1 MFYISPLIKEICVN
15 PKDFN
20 DDMKITLTSEI
31 KKLEGKIMGNVG
43 YIVYIVEYDQLSDGK
58 IDNETGKIGIKVNY
72 KAVTFTLEKNEIIYA
87 IPFYIN
93 EHGFFCK
100 INNCKIFTSKHMME
114 DYEYDATSNI
124 WTNKTNGT
132 TVEINKLTKLKI
144 INVRIN
150 YNEISAMGILI

>member
-1 MFYISPLIKEICVN
+1 MFYISSLIKEICIN

-20 DDMKITLTSEI
+20 YDIKITLTSEI

-43 YIVYIVEYDQLSDGK
+43 YIVYIVEFNQLSDGK
-58 IDNETGKIGIKVNY
+58 IDNETGKVLIKVNY
-72 KAVTFTLEKNEIIYA
+72 IAVTFTLEKNELIYA

-100 INNCKIFTSKHMME
+100 INNCKIFTSKHMI
-114 DYEYDATSNI
+114 DNYEHDAVNNM
-124 WTNKTNGT
+124 WFNKTDGT
-132 TVEINKLTKLKI
+132 TVEIGKLIKLKI

-150 YNEISAMGILI
+150 YDEIAAMGILV